1 MRDLPPPEFVKID
14 PAGVEADL
22 IARYEAKSGKSLY
35 PAQIERLFID
45 QIAYAQSLVLSAIQ
59 HAGEQLLVRTSA
71 APILDYLGELVG
83 TERLLAQPARCRL
96 AFTLPVPATLL
107 VVIDAG
113 TQVSSSDG
121 RLVFRTDQ
129 DVTIAVGQ
137 TMARVMAT
145 CETSGTAG
153 NGWAVGQISSLV
165 RIPVDGMTAR
175 NETVT
180 ADGVDEESDERYRER
195 IILAPEAYTN
205 AGSRGAYRY
214 HALAVHQSIVDV
226 AVHGPAE
233 GQLPG
238 HVALYPLT
246 TTGLP
251 SDDLLTRIAG
261 QVSGE
266 RVRPLCDTVKV
277 LVPTEVPFT
286 IQAQL
291 TFYLNADRTEAMA
304 AAQAAAAA
312 YAADRRAGLGRDI
325 VPEQLVA
332 ALQVNGVYR
341 ADLVQPSALRVLA
354 GNEWA
359 NCGSIQLVDAGV
371 ADG

>member
-14 PAGVEADL
+14 PAGIEADL
-22 IARYEAKSGKSLY
+22 IARYEAKSGKALY

-96 AFTLPVPATLL
+96 AFTLPVPATLP

-113 TQVSSSDG
+113 TQVSTSDG

-129 DVTIAVGQ
+129 DVTIAAGQ

-180 ADGVDEESDERYRER
+180 ADGVDEESDERYR
-195 IILAPEAYTN
+195 
-205 AGSRGAYRY
+205 
-214 HALAVHQSIVDV
+214 
-226 AVHGPAE
+226 
-233 GQLPG
+233 
-238 HVALYPLT
+238 
-246 TTGLP
+246 
-251 SDDLLTRIAG
+251 
-261 QVSGE
+261 
-266 RVRPLCDTVKV
+266 
-277 LVPTEVPFT
+277 
-286 IQAQL
+286 
-291 TFYLNADRTEAMA
+291 
-304 AAQAAAAA
+304 
-312 YAADRRAGLGRDI
+312 
-325 VPEQLVA
+325 
-332 ALQVNGVYR
+332 
-341 ADLVQPSALRVLA
+341 
-354 GNEWA
+354 
-359 NCGSIQLVDAGV
+359 
-371 ADG
+371 